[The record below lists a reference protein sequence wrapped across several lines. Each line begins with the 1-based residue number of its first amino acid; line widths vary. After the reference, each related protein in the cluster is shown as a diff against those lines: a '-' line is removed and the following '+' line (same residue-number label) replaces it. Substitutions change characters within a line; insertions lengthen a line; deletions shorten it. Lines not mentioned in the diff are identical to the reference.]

1 MNYRLQLSPI
11 SGSRES
17 RIDLPSCELW
27 EDPFSNW
34 ENAKFYRSWL
44 VYDSDPQDEVT
55 RGRMNW
61 SVVLGLTSAA
71 VVSISFWVGAGL
83 LLARFWK

>member
-17 RIDLPSCELW
+17 RIDLPSRELW
-27 EDPFSNW
+27 EDTFSNW
-34 ENAKFYRSWL
+34 ENTKFYRSWL
-44 VYDSDPQDEVT
+44 VYDSDLQGEVT
-55 RGRMNW
+55 RGRVNW
-61 SVVLGLTSAA
+61 SVVLGLTFAA

-83 LLARFWK
+83 LLVRFWK

>member
-17 RIDLPSCELW
+17 RIDLPSRELW
-27 EDPFSNW
+27 EDSFSNW

-44 VYDSDPQDEVT
+44 VYDSDLQDEV
-55 RGRMNW
+55 RRDGMNW
-61 SVVLGLTSAA
+61 SVVLGLTLAA
-71 VVSISFWVGAGL
+71 VASISFWVGAGL